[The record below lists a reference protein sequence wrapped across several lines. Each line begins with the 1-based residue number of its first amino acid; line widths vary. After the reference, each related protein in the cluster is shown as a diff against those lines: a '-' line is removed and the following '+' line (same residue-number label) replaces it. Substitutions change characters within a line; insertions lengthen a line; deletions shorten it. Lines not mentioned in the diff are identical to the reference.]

1 MMNSY
6 YLVFSFDAEGCVRK
20 GTLQIGQS
28 REVNP
33 DVYADIVRHLSTFGF
48 RFTERFDRV
57 CLTGGLPEILR
68 FHQVTQPAA
77 TRKFYNALLDTRM
90 RGQTDRVLKIEL
102 CGEEEVVSLQTT
114 TNTYFGQGYASR
126 NCYLVGA
133 VPYFRG
139 KDLMIRP
146 AKKIY
151 SLRDKA
157 DVDPNIKGPFNKR
170 VRNINGHNYATF
182 NGFKIKSPHGGSADE
197 SVTFSIEDRMDVSEI
212 QTDDKAEKRV
222 DFSTPYL
229 AFVKKFFKNLSL
241 RNLPGP
247 VVFDSM
253 HGPGGR
259 LFEKL
264 LNGHDKIVIIRKEAD
279 PLFGG
284 VNPEP
289 IEVNL
294 DALKEAVQKNKAVAG
309 IAVDGDADRIG
320 LIDEKGRYLP
330 PHTVMPLL
338 LLHLIE
344 NKKLKGRVM
353 QTVSMGF
360 LNGRI
365 ATKFNLP
372 FEEVPVGFKHI
383 AKKMREE
390 KVLFGGEES
399 GGYGVGL
406 WFAERDA
413 LINALLVIE
422 LLTHTKKKLSELVD
436 DLYKRFGV
444 SHFKR
449 TDYVVPFTMEKAA
462 WTTHVVSNV
471 GQMFAGLPVKSV
483 SSVDGVKIILSDDSW
498 VLMRPSGTEP
508 LIRTY
513 AESVSGVTVDKL
525 LQEADRLVHIPP
537 PNAQKDAAAKKA
549 AKARA
554 AKKKQAK

>member
-1 MMNSY
+1 MKPKTPIK
-6 YLVFSFDAEGCVRK
+6 F
-20 GTLQIGQS
+20 GTDGWRSVI
-28 REVNP
+28 
-33 DVYADIVRHLSTFGF
+33 ADGFTFENVK
-48 RFTERFDRV
+48 R
-57 CLTGGLPEILR
+57 
-68 FHQVTQPAA
+68 VTQATCDVLRRSSKSRLIVIGYDNRFFSPQFADTAAKVALGNGFKVEMGSESVSSPCLAFMAQNRKSASGIMITASHNPA
-77 TRKFYNALLDTRM
+77 TFSGFK
-90 RGQTDRVLKIEL
+90 LKSPLGGSVDE
-102 CGEEEVVSLQTT
+102 TT
-114 TNTYFGQGYASR
+114 TN
-126 NCYLVGA
+126 
-133 VPYFRG
+133 
-139 KDLMIRP
+139 
-146 AKKIY
+146 
-151 SLRDKA
+151 
-157 DVDPNIKGPFNKR
+157 
-170 VRNINGHNYATF
+170 
-182 NGFKIKSPHGGSADE
+182 
-197 SVTFSIEDRMDVSEI
+197 SIEDRMDVTEI
-212 QTDDKAEKRV
+212 QTDVKGEKKV
-222 DFSTPYL
+222 DFSAPYL
-229 AFVKKFFKNLSL
+229 AFVKKFFKNLTL
-241 RNLPGP
+241 RNLAGP
-247 VVFDSM
+247 VVFDAM

-264 LNGHDKIVIIRKEAD
+264 LSGHEKIVIIRKEAD

-294 DALKEAVQKNKAVAG
+294 GALKDAVREHKAVAG

-344 NKKLKGRVM
+344 NKKMKGRVM

-360 LNGRI
+360 LNPRI
-365 ATKFNLP
+365 AAKFNMP

-399 GGYGVGL
+399 GGYGIGL

-422 LLTHTKKKLSELVD
+422 LLTQSKTKLSALVD
-436 DLYKRFGV
+436 SMYERFGV
-444 SHFKR
+444 SNFKR
-449 TDYVVPFTMEKAA
+449 TDYEVAYVMEKGA
-462 WTTHVVSNV
+462 WTTHITSNV
-471 GQMFAGLPVKSV
+471 GTTFAGLPVKSV
-483 SSVDGVKIILSDDSW
+483 SSLDGVKIILSDDSW

-513 AESVSGVTVDKL
+513 AESVSAQTVDKL
-525 LQEADRLVHIPP
+525 LAEADRLVHIPP
-537 PNAQKDAAAKKA
+537 PNEKKEAAAKKA

>member
-1 MMNSY
+1 MKTKTPIKFGTDGWRSVIADGFTFNN
-6 YLVFSFDAEGCVRK
+6 VR
-20 GTLQIGQS
+20 
-28 REVNP
+28 R
-33 DVYADIVRHLSTFGF
+33 
-48 RFTERFDRV
+48 
-57 CLTGGLPEILR
+57 
-68 FHQVTQPAA
+68 VTQATCDVLRRSSKSRLIVIGYDNRFFSPEFAQTAA
-77 TRKFYNALLDTRM
+77 HVAIGNGFKVEMCSEPVSSPCLAFIAQNRK
-90 RGQTDRVLKIEL
+90 
-102 CGEEEVVSLQTT
+102 S
-114 TNTYFGQGYASR
+114 AS
-126 NCYLVGA
+126 GI
-133 VPYFRG
+133 
-139 KDLMIRP
+139 MIT
-146 AKKIY
+146 A
-151 SLRDKA
+151 S
-157 DVDPNIKGPFNKR
+157 
-170 VRNINGHNYATF
+170 HNPATF

-483 SSVDGVKIILSDDSW
+483 SSVDGVKIILNDDSW